1 MRQKLQCLEDAD
13 KLPPFPETAKKKKK
27 KEEPEPE
34 IN

>member
-13 KLPPFPETAKKKKK
+13 KLPPFPETAKKK
-27 KEEPEPE
+27 EEPEPE